1 MKLCLHDVTFPALAS
16 PCIDVVFEH
25 TQVTADGIPVI
36 WHDDLVLSLP
46 QQPDSLP
53 QMHKICELNLRDFKK
68 LSQRSSS
75 SSDSS
80 SSSSRD
86 SAASSSV
93 HNNKSTDRTA
103 PGPKPDNSASCSS
116 DSAMLTEAAAAQAPY
131 AQHGVARLARFFNS
145 AEGKRMH
152 SAQAWSVS
160 EEDALPTLAEVF
172 KVSTSPWPT
181 SCSPAASGRQR
192 ARQ

>member
-1 MKLCLHDVTFPALAS
+1 M
-16 PCIDVVFEH
+16 
-25 TQVTADGIPVI
+25 I

-46 QQPDSLP
+46 QHPDSLH

-86 SAASSSV
+86 RAASNPFP
-93 HNNKSTDRTA
+93 NNKSTDRTA
-103 PGPKPDNSASCSS
+103 PGPEADNSASCSS
-116 DSAMLTEAAAAQAPY
+116 DSAMLTEAAAAQARH
-131 AQHGVARLARFFNS
+131 AQRGAARLARFFNS

-152 SAQAWSVS
+152 SAEAWSVS

-181 SCSPAASGRQR
+181 SCNLATYGHQRPRQ
-192 ARQ
+192 